1 MDSITAEAL
10 YLYCRAD
17 TEEQQSLALQLGET
31 NEARLL
37 AKGIPITSQNRELF
51 GLTVKAMTL
60 HDMDHPGEE
69 TPRGIRE
76 MINDLKFNI
85 GGNYA

>member
-1 MDSITAEAL
+1 MDSVAEDEL

-17 TEEQQSLALQLGET
+17 TEEQKALALQLGQA
-31 NEARLL
+31 NEMRLL
-37 AKGIPITSQNRELF
+37 GKGIPLSDDNRSLF

-76 MINDLKFNI
+76 MINDLKFNHRR
-85 GGNYA
+85 